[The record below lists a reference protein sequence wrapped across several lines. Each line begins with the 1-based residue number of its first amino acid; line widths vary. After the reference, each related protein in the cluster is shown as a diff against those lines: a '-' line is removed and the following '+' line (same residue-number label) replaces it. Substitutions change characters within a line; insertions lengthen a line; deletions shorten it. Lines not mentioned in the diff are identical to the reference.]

1 MAYRINKINP
11 LDLQARKAIGI
22 NIPFSVDEVFSQ
34 NYQTKDAIKNNI
46 INFMLTG
53 KGERFMNPTFGSN
66 IRNLL
71 FENVNEESLDAIAVS
86 LREELQVYFP
96 QILINE
102 LQINPLLDSNSINV
116 QFKYQIRFTNIAESI
131 SINFV

>member
-1 MAYRINKINP
+1 MAYRINKVNP
-11 LDLQARKAIGI
+11 LDLQARKAIGV
-22 NIPFSVDEVFSQ
+22 NLPFSADSVFSQ

-53 KGERFMNPTFGSN
+53 KGERFMNPNFGSN

-71 FENVNEESLDAIAVS
+71 FESISEGSLDATSVS
-86 LREELQVYFP
+86 LRQELEVLFP
-96 QILINE
+96 QILINSLTIDPFE
-102 LQINPLLDSNSINV
+102 DRNTINIA
-116 QFKYQIRFTNIAESI
+116 FKYQIRHTNIADSV

>member
-116 QFKYQIRFTNIAESI
+116 QFKYQIRFTNIADSI

>member
-1 MAYRINKINP
+1 
-11 LDLQARKAIGI
+11 
-22 NIPFSVDEVFSQ
+22 
-34 NYQTKDAIKNNI
+34 
-46 INFMLTG
+46 MLTG

-116 QFKYQIRFTNIAESI
+116 QFKYQIRFTNIADSI

>member
-11 LDLQARKAIGI
+11 LDLQARKAVGV
-22 NIPFSVDEVFSQ
+22 NLPFSADEVFSQ

-46 INFMLTG
+46 INLMLTG
-53 KGERFMNPTFGSN
+53 KGERFMNPNFGSS

-116 QFKYQIRFTNIAESI
+116 QFKYQIRFTNIADSI